1 MLPIA
6 YASSEGSDEP
16 AHPRKIASALTAH
29 IHNEGA
35 CRGCEFK
42 ISKAIEMIG
51 TSGIRFIHHHTSVEV
66 CTPTLLHAKI
76 SLCTAQSYQHLC
88 F

>member
-6 YASSEGSDEP
+6 YIYASREGSDEP
-16 AHPRKIASALTAH
+16 AHPRKIDSATTAN

-42 ISKAIEMIG
+42 I
-51 TSGIRFIHHHTSVEV
+51 TGIRFIYHTSVEV

>member
-1 MLPIA
+1 MRLCYLSHMQAAKAQTSLRI
-6 YASSEGSDEP
+6 
-16 AHPRKIASALTAH
+16 RALTAH

-35 CRGCEFK
+35 CRGCEFE

-51 TSGIRFIHHHTSVEV
+51 TSGIRFIYHTPVEV
-66 CTPTLLHAKI
+66 CTPTLLHAKT
-76 SLCTAQSYQHLC
+76 SLRVCTAQSYQHLC